1 MPLGV
6 DQQFAGYTVV
16 RRLGAGGMG
25 EVYLAQHPRLPR
37 RDALK
42 LLPLTQR
49 SPMVEK
55 TYRTMQLEV
64 ESLGACTLY
73 TSGEFGNGEDGATQQ
88 TAEQRYGAGLV
99 WDLSNYDQAY
109 WGTAAVG
116 MTTLPLEG
124 NGTRVSITVAG
135 EADNELPHTIYAVT
149 VLYTPRRI
157 IR

>member
-1 MPLGV
+1 LQDVVFKLDLDKGRSLAGDPLP
-6 DQQFAGYTVV
+6 Y
-16 RRLGAGGMG
+16 
-25 EVYLAQHPRLPR
+25 
-37 RDALK
+37 ALK